1 MQSTNLLNIK
11 ELQIK
16 KLLESNNFIAFVSYS
31 NFDTNQSYEFKNS
44 LNNLGFKA
52 KFIQNK
58 RLKSLLAN
66 TGYKS
71 ISSVFQ
77 GKVFLIYS
85 ENSGLETQKVLLK
98 LIDTSPQLFLLG
110 WLENGLYFYSPS
122 MVTKLFG
129 LLSLFENQ
137 AGVYQNLTNSSK
149 GVLGLLNN
157 GGQQLYRF
165 LTHNQVNVLNLL
177 IAKSK

>member
-1 MQSTNLLNIK
+1 MTCTWGCLRIFK
-11 ELQIK
+11 
-16 KLLESNNFIAFVSYS
+16 FIAFVSYS

-58 RLKSLLAN
+58 RLKSLLAD

-85 ENSGLETQKVLLK
+85 ENSGLETQKELLK

-110 WLENGLYFYSPS
+110 CLENGLYFYSPS
-122 MVTKLFG
+122 MVAKLIG

-137 AGVYQNLTNSSK
+137 VVDHSW
-149 GVLGLLNN
+149 
-157 GGQQLYRF
+157 LYSNYF
-165 LTHNQVNVLNLL
+165 FHVISGIL
-177 IAKSK
+177 

>member
-1 MQSTNLLNIK
+1 
-11 ELQIK
+11 
-16 KLLESNNFIAFVSYS
+16 
-31 NFDTNQSYEFKNS
+31 
-44 LNNLGFKA
+44 
-52 KFIQNK
+52 
-58 RLKSLLAN
+58 
-66 TGYKS
+66 
-71 ISSVFQ
+71 
-77 GKVFLIYS
+77 
-85 ENSGLETQKVLLK
+85 
-98 LIDTSPQLFLLG
+98 
-110 WLENGLYFYSPS
+110 